1 MNKFMSQNND
11 NKTRICLQQK
21 YVSSATAINNE
32 NFAQKNKINQN
43 SCKTKKKK
51 EIKVEMTL
59 LFWEDCLL
67 TVVMS
72 TICNILD
79 LKL

>member
-1 MNKFMSQNND
+1 MSPKLMNKFMSQNND

-59 LFWEDCLL
+59 LFWGRLFINSRHVNHL
-67 TVVMS
+67 
-72 TICNILD
+72 
-79 LKL
+79 